1 MAEAAS
7 NELLDARALD
17 TDGLPQCWQAVLSTR
32 PASLQLPRIKAAI
45 AAELAAGAKIYPQDP
60 WRALRLTPLADI
72 RVVILG
78 QDPYHGP
85 EQAQGLAFSVASNSK
100 SPPSLKNIFLE
111 ISRDPGLAE
120 TCLTP
125 HPDPDL
131 TRWAKQGVLLLNT
144 ALTVRCGQPA
154 SHAKLGWQV
163 VTDNLIA
170 AVAKREQPTVFMLWG
185 AHAQSRIETILTQSR
200 RHLILCANHP
210 SPLSARRAPVPFLGC
225 GHFGQANQWLSAQGI
240 EPILW

>member
-1 MAEAAS
+1 MPEAAN
-7 NELLDARALD
+7 NELLDATALE
-17 TDGLPQCWQAVLSTR
+17 TDRLPPCWQAVLTMH
-32 PASLQLPRIKAAI
+32 PASLQLARIKAAI
-45 AAELAAGAKIYPQDP
+45 AAELGAGVKIYPQHP
-60 WRALRLTPLADI
+60 WRALCLTPLADI

-85 EQAQGLAFSVASNSK
+85 GQAQGLAFSVASSSK
-100 SPPSLKNIFLE
+100 APPSLRNIFLE
-111 ISRDPGLAE
+111 ISRDQALAE
-120 TCLTP
+120 SCSTH

-144 ALTVRCGQPA
+144 ALTVRSGEPA

-163 VTDNLIA
+163 VTDSIIA
-170 AVAKREQPTVFMLWG
+170 AVARREQPTVFMLWG
-185 AHAQSRIETILTQSR
+185 AHAQSRIETISNQSH

-210 SPLSARRAPVPFLGC
+210 SPLSARRAPIPFLGC
-225 GHFGQANQWLSAQGI
+225 GHFGQANQWLMAQAI